1 MSFTQLLLVF
11 RARWK
16 TAVGSL
22 LIVLLLALALSV
34 ELPKKYTATA
44 TVVVDFKG
52 TDPILGIVLP
62 AQMVP
67 GYMATQVDIVQS
79 HKVAVDVVRALK
91 LTNDPTVRQ
100 KWEEETGGAGT
111 PDDWLADLIAKKLD
125 VKPSRESS
133 VIDIA
138 WTGVNPQDA
147 AAVAN
152 AYADAYIKTNLE
164 LRVDPARQSASFFDE
179 QLKAL
184 REKLEQAQTRLNQY
198 QRRKEFTTTDERLD
212 LDNARLA
219 ELSGQYT
226 AAQAQA
232 ADASSRQ
239 RQLREFLARGAN
251 PDSLPDVL
259 ANPLIQNLKASLAA
273 SEAKL
278 EQVSSQL
285 GANHPE
291 VLRLK
296 ADIEQQGIRLKAE
309 IATAANAIDNT
320 ARIADRRATELREAV
335 AEQKARVLRLSEGRD
350 EMAVLLKE
358 VDSAQK
364 AYDAASQRFT
374 QTSFESQTSQTNIS
388 ILNRA
393 IAPLEPSFPKP
404 ILNCALGLVF
414 GTLLGLGLALLR
426 EVLDKRVRSLEDLV
440 TGFDFPVLAALDKGR
455 VQKRRRWPWR
465 RRASDGLRAAG

>member
-16 TAVGSL
+16 TVVGSL

-34 ELPKKYTATA
+34 ELPKRYTAIA

-100 KWEEETGGAGT
+100 KWEEDTGGAGT
-111 PDDWLADLIAKKLD
+111 PEDWLADLLAKKLD

-226 AAQAQA
+226 VAQAQA

-239 RQLREFLARGAN
+239 RQLRDFLARGAN

-278 EQVSSQL
+278 EQASSQL

-296 ADIEQQGIRLKAE
+296 ADIEQQGSRLKAE
-309 IATAANAIDNT
+309 IATAADAIENT
-320 ARIADRRATELREAV
+320 ARIADRRAMELRQAV

-350 EMAVLLKE
+350 GMAVLLKE

-393 IAPLEPSFPKP
+393 IPPLEPSFPKP
-404 ILNCALGLVF
+404 MLNCALGLVF
-414 GTLLGLGLALLR
+414 GTMLGLGLALLR
-426 EVLDKRVRSLEDLV
+426 EMLDKRVRSLEDLV
-440 TGFDFPVLAALDKGR
+440 TGFDFPVLAALHKGR
-455 VQKRRRWPWR
+455 IQKRRRWPWW
-465 RRASDGLRAAG
+465 RRANDGLRAPG